1 MSTKV
6 FTESN
11 PIGEQINKE
20 NRSKAKDVLKT
31 AKEIEADLISKGAI
45 WMKKERN
52 IVLVPKHKINK
63 YKSNGYR

>member
-1 MSTKV
+1 MTTKV

-20 NRSKAKDVLKT
+20 NRSKAKEVLKT

-52 IVLVPKHKINK
+52 VVLVPKHKIKK

>member
-52 IVLVPKHKINK
+52 IVLVTKHKIKK